1 MGGRFPTRRCGS
13 KVSLIDRIRGS
24 RSRALRWTI
33 VTSAPKGP
41 AGELWGD
48 TWFARDLADALRRAG
63 QRVGVVSRV
72 GADPVRRAD
81 DDVVVVLRGLRAVTP
96 PTDRESVWMLWVI
109 SHPELVTEDELRGY
123 DAVFVAS
130 ESWRP
135 PGGIEA
141 TPLLQATAPQ
151 RFHPGAARADS
162 GAAVLFVGSTRGE
175 FRPAVRAALRSSRAD
190 ELTVF
195 GVGWEDFMP
204 AERIAGTFMP
214 NEELPAAYAG
224 AGIVLNDHH
233 SDMAK
238 SGFLS
243 NRLFDAA
250 ACGARVLSDNAEGL
264 HEIFGPAVVTFDDE
278 DQLVRLLDQPIDQ
291 VFPGREERARAA
303 RRIAEEHSFDARASV
318 LIERARVLRGQVG
331 R

>member
-1 MGGRFPTRRCGS
+1 M
-13 KVSLIDRIRGS
+13 SLIDRIRGG

-41 AGELWGD
+41 AGEQWGD

-63 QRVGVVSRV
+63 QRVEVVSRV
-72 GADPVRRAD
+72 GADSARRAD
-81 DDVVVVLRGLRAVTP
+81 DDVVVVLRGLREVRAP
-96 PTDRESVWMLWVI
+96 QDRRSVWLLWVI

-135 PGGIEA
+135 PGGVEA

-151 RFHPGAARADS
+151 RFHPGAAPADS
-162 GAAVLFVGSTRGE
+162 GASILFVGSTRGE
-175 FRPAVRAALRSSRAD
+175 FRPAVRGALRSSRAD

-195 GVGWEDFMP
+195 GVGWEEFLP
-204 AERIAGTFMP
+204 SERIAGAFMP
-214 NEELPAAYAG
+214 NDALPAAYAG

-233 SDMAK
+233 RDMAQA
-238 SGFLS
+238 GFLS
-243 NRLFDAA
+243 NRLFDAV
-250 ACGARVLSDNAEGL
+250 ACGARVLSDNARGL
-264 HEIFGPAVVTFDDE
+264 HEIFGSSVVTFDDE
-278 DQLVRLLDQPIDQ
+278 DQLARLLDQPMNQ
-291 VFPGREERARAA
+291 VFVGEEERAREA
-303 RRIAEEHSFDARASV
+303 RRIAERHSFDARAAV
-318 LIERARVLRGQVG
+318 LIERAEHLRGQVD